1 LKKNTIFVSKQQDMV
16 IERVAN
22 EFVIRIPATGDINEV
37 QDFLNYLRYR
47 ELTAKFSVPQSVV
60 EDLVTEVKKNWRER
74 RKKQQ

>member
-1 LKKNTIFVSKQQDMV
+1 MV

-60 EDLVTEVKKNWRER
+60 EDLVTEVKKNWRKR
-74 RKKQQ
+74 RSKRQ

>member
-1 LKKNTIFVSKQQDMV
+1 MV